1 MPRDADQGQVVP
13 EDRLVAV
20 MTAPLDVLVD
30 GDVRVLPPASAMRE
44 WHLPANDLRT
54 LAEWGLPRDVLMTPR
69 FQAESEPVLVPNVA
83 GPAESRLIT
92 PADRLYRLG
101 RWGGHDRTPWMG
113 AVAGDGRVL
122 AIRDRPVTA
131 QDLHPAL
138 REFHRDL
145 YHPAVDFINSS
156 VARLVEISWRWRA
169 ALHILRTLEHP
180 PAAAPLD
187 AHEAFDNRVS
197 AAERIVLKHI
207 VEIDSHV
214 RLDDPA
220 SLWVQL
226 VTDPGY

>member
-1 MPRDADQGQVVP
+1 MVVA

-20 MTAPLDVLVD
+20 MTAPLDSIVD
-30 GDVRVLPPASAMRE
+30 GDVRVLPPALAVRK
-44 WHLPANDLRT
+44 WRLPEGDLRA

-69 FQAESEPVLVPNVA
+69 SQVESEPVLVPNVA
-83 GPAESRLIT
+83 GPVESRLIT
-92 PADRLYRLG
+92 PEDRLYRLG

-122 AIRDRPVTA
+122 AIRDRPMTA

-138 REFHRDL
+138 REVHRDL

-156 VARLVEISWRWRA
+156 VAQLVEISWRWRA
-169 ALHILRTLEHP
+169 ALRILRTLEP
-180 PAAAPLD
+180 PPGAAPPD

-207 VEIDSHV
+207 EEIDSHV

-220 SLWVQL
+220 SLWVQV